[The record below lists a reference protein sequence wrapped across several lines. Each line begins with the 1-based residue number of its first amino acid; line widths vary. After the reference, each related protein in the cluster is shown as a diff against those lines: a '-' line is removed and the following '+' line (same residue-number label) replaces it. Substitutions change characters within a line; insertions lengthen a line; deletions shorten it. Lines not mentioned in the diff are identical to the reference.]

1 MNPAGVVPL
10 VGASVAIAGVM
21 GAYLVLF
28 PGARIVSLVQIFFF
42 IPLDVPAWI
51 YLIICFGGQFALSCD
66 GGKIALEAH
75 VSGFVFGL
83 VIAFWLRPRLL
94 RRVARLHRSAV
105 PRRIRRR

>member
-1 MNPAGVVPL
+1 
-10 VGASVAIAGVM
+10 M

-28 PGARIVSLVQIFFF
+28 PRARIVSLVPIFFF

-51 YLIICFGGQFALSCD
+51 YLIIWFGGQFALSGD
-66 GGKIALEAH
+66 GGQIAWEAH
-75 VSGFVFGL
+75 VAGFVFGL

-94 RRVARLHRSAV
+94 RRVARLHRTAV